1 MKISFIIP
9 CYGSEFTVEKV
20 IDEIIDKVAEKPEYS
35 YEIITIN
42 DCSPDNV
49 LNVLKRL
56 AKENKNIKVID
67 FAKNMGKHSAL
78 MAGYKYCQGDIIVG
92 VDDDYQCP
100 VNRLWDLLEPLFQGY
115 DVSIAK
121 YGYKKESL
129 FRNLGSYVNG
139 EMAHILIDKP
149 RNLQLSNFSAM
160 KKFIIDEILNYN
172 NPYPYID
179 GLVLRATQNIAN
191 VPMEDRER
199 AYGKSGYTLKKLIK
213 QILNGFTAFSVKPLR
228 VATVTGILFSI
239 LGLIYV
245 AYIIVN
251 KILNPQVATGWSS
264 VMAALL
270 IIGGIILFMLGMIGE
285 YVGRIYISIN
295 NSPQYVIREKYNI
308 EDDKYVKK

>member
-100 VNRLWDLLEPLFQGY
+100 VNRLWDLLEPL
-115 DVSIAK
+115 
-121 YGYKKESL
+121 L
-129 FRNLGSYVNG
+129 
-139 EMAHILIDKP
+139 
-149 RNLQLSNFSAM
+149 
-160 KKFIIDEILNYN
+160 EIW
-172 NPYPYID
+172 
-179 GLVLRATQNIAN
+179 
-191 VPMEDRER
+191 E
-199 AYGKSGYTLKKLIK
+199 
-213 QILNGFTAFSVKPLR
+213 
-228 VATVTGILFSI
+228 
-239 LGLIYV
+239 
-245 AYIIVN
+245 
-251 KILNPQVATGWSS
+251 
-264 VMAALL
+264 VM
-270 IIGGIILFMLGMIGE
+270 
-285 YVGRIYISIN
+285 
-295 NSPQYVIREKYNI
+295 
-308 EDDKYVKK
+308 

>member
-1 MKISFIIP
+1 
-9 CYGSEFTVEKV
+9 
-20 IDEIIDKVAEKPEYS
+20 
-35 YEIITIN
+35 
-42 DCSPDNV
+42 
-49 LNVLKRL
+49 
-56 AKENKNIKVID
+56 
-67 FAKNMGKHSAL
+67 
-78 MAGYKYCQGDIIVG
+78 
-92 VDDDYQCP
+92 
-100 VNRLWDLLEPLFQGY
+100 
-115 DVSIAK
+115 
-121 YGYKKESL
+121 
-129 FRNLGSYVNG
+129 
-139 EMAHILIDKP
+139 MAHILIDKP

>member
-1 MKISFIIP
+1 MKLSFIIP

-20 IDEIIDKVAEKPEYS
+20 IDEIINKVSEKSKYS
-35 YEIITIN
+35 YEIITVN

-49 LNVLKRL
+49 LSVLKGL
-56 AKENKNIKVID
+56 AKENSNIKVID

-78 MAGYKYCQGDIIVG
+78 MAGYKYCQGDIVIG

-100 VNRLWDLLEPLFQGY
+100 VDRLWDLIEPLYNGY

-121 YGYKKESL
+121 YGYKKESF
-129 FRNLGSYVNG
+129 FRNFGSYING

-149 RNLQLSNFSAM
+149 RNLQLSNFVAM
-160 KKFIIDEILNYN
+160 KKFVVDEILHYD

-179 GLVLRATQNIAN
+179 GLILRATQNIVN

-213 QILNGFTAFSVKPLR
+213 QILNGFTAFSVLPLR
-228 VATVTGILFSI
+228 ISTITGIVFSI
-239 LGLIYV
+239 IGLIYV
-245 AYIIVN
+245 VYIIFN
-251 KILNPQVATGWSS
+251 KFMNPNVATGWSS
-264 VMAALL
+264 MMAALL

-285 YVGRIYISIN
+285 YIGRIYISIN

-308 EDDKYVKK
+308 EDNKNVEK

>member
-1 MKISFIIP
+1 MKLSFIIP

-20 IDEIIDKVAEKPEYS
+20 INEIIDKVSEKHEYS
-35 YEIITIN
+35 YEIIAIN
-42 DCSPDNV
+42 DSSPDNV
-49 LNVLKRL
+49 LSVLKRL
-56 AKENKNIKVID
+56 AKENHNIKVID

-78 MAGYKYCQGDIIVG
+78 MAGYKYCQGDIVIG

-100 VNRLWDLLEPLFQGY
+100 VDRLWDLIEPLYNGY

-129 FRNLGSYVNG
+129 FRNLGSYING

-149 RNLQLSNFSAM
+149 RDLQLSNFVAM
-160 KKFIIDEILNYN
+160 KKFVIDEILRYD

-179 GLVLRATQNIAN
+179 GLILRATQNIAN

-213 QILNGFTAFSVKPLR
+213 QILNGFTAFSVLPLR
-228 VATVTGILFSI
+228 VATITGIVFSI
-239 LGLIYV
+239 IGLIYV
-245 AYIIVN
+245 VYIIVN
-251 KILNPQVATGWSS
+251 KIINPYVATGWSS
-264 VMAALL
+264 MMAALL

-285 YVGRIYISIN
+285 YIGRIYISIN
-295 NSPQYVIREKYNI
+295 NSPQYVIREIVNLEKR
-308 EDDKYVKK
+308 